1 MERPLKRG
9 PHTSDVP
16 EERFDDTSDSE
27 YDEPYDASE
36 GDDSSASGGKSAKPS
51 GGKSPEAS
59 GGNASKP
66 SGGKSPEA
74 SGGNASKLSGGNVPA
89 PTTNNDAGSSSK
101 QPASPNKTWNEAQD
115 LSRGRKELKKE
126 MRKRKRKN
134 AGAGRKPTTRANG
147 EWARGA
153 TLKDIANTLQD
164 NKVLPGMGANSGVPR
179 TMLWAG
185 KGCGDQRDTDAA
197 QVSNSTDPDAWTKL
211 GSLKFATCN
220 DGDLVE
226 WMIGW
231 AIPVS
236 FHRRFWGK
244 NSPHMM
250 GICADLLQNDD
261 PTWPPEVKV
270 YVDKPTKG
278 NRKKID
284 IIETDITISRDP
296 GIPLGAKSQEI
307 HRNNLRDAI
316 IDTYGAQVNNWTLEE
331 LQVAGN
337 IISNQ
342 VENITQFLKD
352 TFEEPEDDGQDQDMP
367 DADDGSPGP
376 APKTSD
382 NKGKGYAKL
391 AKEKASKDKQS
402 KDKDNYQPPV
412 GKGNKKKKG
421 NIPTYGLLTSIA
433 MCGITMTK
441 QFFMADTQAT
451 FLSEL
456 NTKRDEFRMRN
467 DTKGAAAVAFL
478 ATSTV
483 CLMAKGMGH
492 DAAFIPPEPRNQRE
506 ARRRPDADLWR
517 AAEMR
522 ELETLWGMKTFEYV
536 DRPANYDPLPLQF
549 VYKLK
554 VKDGDFLN
562 PTYKA
567 RLVVMGHLQ
576 YPEEYGDTYAPTAR
590 LYVIRM
596 LAAIAAQEGMTM
608 KKFDLTGAY
617 LVADMDK
624 TVHVEIPGYGLP
636 GKRALRLRKALYG
649 GRSSGALYAKTIKA
663 WFLKYGFKAS
673 SVDETLFMLTREKEG
688 KTSTLLV
695 SLYVDDGACITNDD
709 ELYNEFITALGSSFA
724 LSDVGTLTWHL
735 GINFTHDLKN
745 GRISLDQTAYIDSV
759 LKRFNMEGAGDKFT
773 PLPPHEHLTKDD
785 SPRVPDKQRVK
796 IYQQLIGSLMYA
808 ACATRPDIAFAVNT
822 CSQFM
827 QNPGE
832 KHLQAAK
839 HVLRYLKATK
849 DQKLVYSRHGPEQAN
864 KLYGYVDADHAGC
877 QDDRKSVGGYVLM
890 LNGGAVSWA
899 SRKIKVVSISS
910 FESEWYSASICGCEI
925 AVLRRLMEEI
935 DFAQKTPTVLFED
948 NAACVHVATSQ
959 KSMNPR
965 SKHID
970 VRVFKLKEFVEDGI
984 LQLNKVES
992 IHNIA
997 DCLTKALGRDP
1008 VDTARRCSMRVEPPP
1023 RYGSTESD
1031 RKTDEE

>member
-1 MERPLKRG
+1 
-9 PHTSDVP
+9 
-16 EERFDDTSDSE
+16 
-27 YDEPYDASE
+27 
-36 GDDSSASGGKSAKPS
+36 
-51 GGKSPEAS
+51 
-59 GGNASKP
+59 
-66 SGGKSPEA
+66 
-74 SGGNASKLSGGNVPA
+74 
-89 PTTNNDAGSSSK
+89 
-101 QPASPNKTWNEAQD
+101 
-115 LSRGRKELKKE
+115 
-126 MRKRKRKN
+126 
-134 AGAGRKPTTRANG
+134 
-147 EWARGA
+147 
-153 TLKDIANTLQD
+153 
-164 NKVLPGMGANSGVPR
+164 
-179 TMLWAG
+179 MLWAG
-185 KGCGDQRDTDAA
+185 RGCGDTLDVDASI
-197 QVSNSTDPDAWTKL
+197 VHNSTDPDAWTKL
-211 GSLKFATCN
+211 GHLKIATCN

-231 AIPVS
+231 AIPVT
-236 FHRRFWGK
+236 FHQRFWRK
-244 NSPHMM
+244 TYPNPIHMM
-250 GICADLLQNDD
+250 GICADLVVRDD
-261 PTWPPEVKV
+261 KPKDYPPEVEI
-270 YVDKPTKG
+270 YVDVPHKN

-284 IIETDITISRDP
+284 IITTRINISKDP
-296 GIPLGAKSQEI
+296 HIDPKAKFQDI

-316 IDTYGAQVNNWTLEE
+316 LDTYGQQAKDWTLDE
-331 LQVAGN
+331 LKSAGAKFN
-337 IISNQ
+337 SD
-342 VENITQFLKD
+342 VENITRFLQD
-352 TFEEPEDDGQDQDMP
+352 ASGNPEDGDTDMQ

-376 APKTSD
+376 APKD
-382 NKGKGYAKL
+382 PPKKGKGKAPAKSN
-391 AKEKASKDKQS
+391 KPAS
-402 KDKDNYQPPV
+402 DNIQERHV
-412 GKGNKKKKG
+412 GKGHGKNSG
-421 NIPTYGLLTSIA
+421 TLPSFALVARATVMSA
-433 MCGITMTK
+433 ITMTTA
-441 QFFMADTQAT
+441 FFGARTQAT

-456 NTKRDEFRMRN
+456 KGKQREFRMRN
-467 DTKGAAAVAFL
+467 DTEGAAAVAFY

-483 CLMAKGMGH
+483 CLMAKGLGH
-492 DAAFIPPEPRNQRE
+492 DAAFLPPEPRNQRD
-506 ARRRPDADLWR
+506 ARKRPDADMWR

-536 DRPANYDPLPLQF
+536 DRPSNYDPLPLQF

-554 VKDGDFLN
+554 IKDGDFLN

-624 TVHVEIPGYGLP
+624 TVHVEIPGYTLSP
-636 GKRALRLRKALYG
+636 RRALRLKKALYG
-649 GRSSGALYAKTIKA
+649 GRSSGALYAKTIKK
-663 WFLKYGFKAS
+663 WLTDYGFRVS
-673 SVDETLFMLTREKEG
+673 SVDETLFMLSREKDG
-688 KTSTLLV
+688 KTSTLLL
-695 SLYVDDGACITNDD
+695 SLYVDDGACISNDD
-709 ELYNEFITALGSSFA
+709 ELYKEFITALGSRFA
-724 LSDVGTLTWHL
+724 LSDSGTLSWHL
-735 GINFTHDLKN
+735 GIKVVHDHEK
-745 GRISLDQTAYIDSV
+745 GTISLDQEAYIDSV
-759 LKRFNMEGAGDKFT
+759 LRRFNMTDASDKHT
-773 PLPPHEHLTKDD
+773 PLPPHEHLTKAD
-785 SPRVPDKQRVK
+785 SPAKPDGQRVK

-849 DQKLVYSRHGPEQAN
+849 HQKLIYSKQGPEQAN

-890 LNGGAVSWA
+890 LNGGAVSWS

-925 AVLRRLMEEI
+925 AVLRRLLEEI
-935 DFAQKTPTVLFED
+935 DFGQTGPTVLFED

-959 KSMNPR
+959 KAMNPR

-970 VRVFKLKEFVEDGI
+970 VRVFKLKEFVEEKI

-1008 VDTARRCSMRVEPPP
+1008 VQTARDYMMGAR
-1023 RYGSTESD
+1023 
-1031 RKTDEE
+1031 